1 MLEARYVLVCEN
13 VEESALSSKEL
24 ALTPA
29 VRSETSE
36 ALRRL
41 CTFEEGASFRGKQ
54 EMLRTPKVV
63 FLRRRDS
70 LLRCEARQA
79 KHSEGCVPSK
89 KCFAQW
95 PDSSV
100 G

>member
-24 ALTPA
+24 TLTPA

-54 EMLRTPKVV
+54 EMLRTRSCGAERGKRSTPKVV
-63 FLRRRDS
+63 HLRRNASHNGQIAQLVRAQDS
-70 LLRCEARQA
+70 
-79 KHSEGCVPSK
+79 
-89 KCFAQW
+89 
-95 PDSSV
+95 
-100 G
+100 